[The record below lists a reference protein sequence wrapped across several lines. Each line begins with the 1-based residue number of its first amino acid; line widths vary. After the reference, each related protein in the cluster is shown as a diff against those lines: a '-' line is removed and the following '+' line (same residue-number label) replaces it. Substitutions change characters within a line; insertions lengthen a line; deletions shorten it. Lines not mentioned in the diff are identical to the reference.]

1 MLPHLLA
8 TAQISTAQISTDP
21 LSTQL
26 ITTEL
31 ISAVRNAS
39 GQLRRGVLK
48 RLS

>member
-8 TAQISTAQISTDP
+8 TAQISTAQISTAP
-21 LSTQL
+21 LTTQV

-31 ISAVRNAS
+31 ISAVRKAF
-39 GQLRRGVLK
+39 GQPRRGVLK